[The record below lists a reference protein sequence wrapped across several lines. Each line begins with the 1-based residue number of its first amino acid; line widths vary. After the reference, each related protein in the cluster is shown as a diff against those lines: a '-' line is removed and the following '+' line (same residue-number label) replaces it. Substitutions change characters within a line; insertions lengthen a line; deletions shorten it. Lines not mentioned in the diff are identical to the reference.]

1 MIVPIFWI
9 IISLLVLTAGAE
21 VLVRGASN
29 LARRLG
35 VSSFFIGLTIVGFG
49 TSTPELA
56 ISLRAALLGL
66 SDINVGNVVGSNIM
80 NIALI
85 LGVTALLSP
94 IAVNTGVV
102 KRQVLLVIFAAF
114 LPYGALL
121 TGGAVSRLQGLLMTL
136 GLAAF
141 IWTGYRA
148 GRREQAGIDAALNA
162 ELGLELGIANTQS
175 SRGWFLQIAAICA
188 GLALLVIGANLL
200 IDNAVAIARSL
211 NVSELVIALTIVA
224 GGTSAPELFTSLV
237 AAVRKQSDIAVGNVL
252 GSNIFNLL
260 GIMGISCMV
269 RPQQISAQVFWLD
282 LPVMIAVSVACLPIM
297 MSQQRISRTEG
308 VMLLCGYAAYL
319 IVLLL
324 VAPRWFA

>member
-1 MIVPIFWI
+1 MILPIFWI
-9 IISLLVLTAGAE
+9 VVSLLVLTAGAE
-21 VLVRGASN
+21 VLVRGASS

-66 SDINVGNVVGSNIM
+66 PDINIGNVIGSNIM

-85 LGVTALLSP
+85 LGVTALISP

-102 KRQVLLVIFAAF
+102 KRQVLLVIFASF
-114 LPYGALL
+114 LPYCALL
-121 TGGAVSRLQGLLMTL
+121 TGGAVSRVQGLLMIL
-136 GLAAF
+136 GLIAF
-141 IWTGYRA
+141 VWTGYRA

-162 ELGLELGIANTQS
+162 ELAIELGIAKTDFS
-175 SRGWFLQIAAICA
+175 GGWLLQIAAIGA
-188 GLALLVIGANLL
+188 GLVLLVAGANLL
-200 IDNAVAIARSL
+200 IDNAVIIARAL

-237 AAVRKQSDIAVGNVL
+237 AALRKQSDIAVGNIL

-260 GIMGISCMV
+260 GIMGISCLV

-308 VMLLCGYAAYL
+308 VMLLTGYAAYL
-319 IVLLL
+319 VVLLL
-324 VAPRWFA
+324 VAPGWFG